1 MKIKA
6 KQIDFAGVDL
16 EPASIKADNMSS
28 NKVAVTDANGALAT
42 SYLNTHATEKY
53 LGIGVY
59 PTAPLDVSG
68 SASGDAHIALRQ
80 GNNTSDG
87 PDMTFFRS
95 RGTLATPQL
104 LSQGDVVGR
113 VGAKAYTNSAQ
124 SDGHET
130 VGYFGWTAE
139 DNAGSTS
146 FAIATASSGAATE
159 SLTVSPQGAVN
170 VSGNLTANSVSAGSL
185 AVSNAYTLPLS
196 DGNANQILVTD
207 GSGNLSFSD
216 NTASADINEVSPG
229 IYISTSYVGLES
241 NRTYSVSPSLTG
253 TLTLDVPVTQRHGGS
268 AGTPVLGAFID
279 IYNYSTDL
287 TLTFREYSNA
297 NGPAV
302 TLLEE
307 EPLSYISGS
316 YLSGFV
322 VKGAGHYR
330 LLCTNDLGIWVVSR
344 QLFSPEVNNLATAT
358 FSGAIPESLTLLNSN
373 IGATSSYVPNTTYY
387 TASNETTAY
396 TITLPHPDPVQSSTQ
411 ATTCSFLNGKK
422 LRFQNKGQSTITL
435 TRFDDYSF
443 NTVSYR
449 TYLNDLTENVYK
461 DALVL
466 GPGEE
471 IEITCY
477 LTTTDR
483 YMNYDVRYNLQNTRT
498 FYIDGSSDVTI
509 DPGPERKTIYVVDNG
524 VNTPT
529 LTLPSPNDVAVRK
542 DGYELVIKKL
552 TGSNITLT
560 RTSHTIEGLNSN
572 YVMTEDY
579 ESITLIP
586 VPFKGWYI
594 ASSSIKNQREAIR
607 GMVNP
612 ILTASTSYAHT
623 QQTSHDLLVFTATSA
638 ITATL
643 PDPSTVPA
651 GTIVSVKRFTSSSV
665 TVATNTVG
673 GTIDEVTSD
682 LNLNSDTGVCL
693 VLVDPSTDRWAGLSI
708 YH

>member
-68 SASGDAHIALRQ
+68 SASGDASIALRQ

-87 PDMTFFRS
+87 PDMTFFKS
-95 RGTLATPQL
+95 RGTLAAPQL

-253 TLTLDVPVTQRHGGS
+253 TLTLDVPVIQRHGGS
-268 AGTPVLGAFID
+268 AGTPVFGAFID
-279 IYNYSTDL
+279 LYNYSSSL
-287 TLTFREYSNA
+287 NLTFREYSNA
-297 NGPAV
+297 NGPSV
-302 TLLEE
+302 TLLDE
-307 EPLSYISGS
+307 EPDSYITGI
-316 YLSGFV
+316 YYASGFTTT
-322 VKGAGHYR
+322 GAGHYR
-330 LLCTNDLGIWVVSR
+330 LFCTDASGVWVVSR
-344 QLFSPEVNNLATAT
+344 QLYNTSTMNNIALASALP
-358 FSGAIPESLTLLNSN
+358 SASIELSSN
-373 IGATSSYVPNTTYY
+373 ISPAGVYPNVTYVVPNTVTTPY
-387 TASNETTAY
+387 TV
-396 TITLPHPDPVQSSTQ
+396 TLPHPDPAQSASQ
-411 ATTCSFLNGKK
+411 ANTCTALD
-422 LRFQNKGQSTITL
+422 GQKIYFRNEGYSTITL
-435 TRFDDYSF
+435 TRYDDFSSGI
-443 NTVSYR
+443 TYR
-449 TYLNDLTENVYK
+449 TYLSDLSEDTYK
-461 DALVL
+461 DALVI

-471 IEITCY
+471 VSLTCTLSGTYMYYSAKYITQY
-477 LTTTDR
+477 
-483 YMNYDVRYNLQNTRT
+483 TRT
-498 FYIDGSSDVTI
+498 LYVDGSSNITI
-509 DPGPERKTIYVVDNG
+509 TPGPERKTIYVVDNG

-552 TGSNITLT
+552 TGANVTLA
-560 RTSHTIEGLNSN
+560 RTNYTIEGFSAN

-579 ESITLIP
+579 ESITLVP